1 MAFLWTR
8 KPPVP
13 DRVPTDDVVP
23 VYLFDDVDVFRCIIV
38 DVGLRFDDVL
48 DHKKLRLSVVRLMQ
62 IGNWR
67 KVGARLRRN
76 VVHLPI
82 FT

>member
-1 MAFLWTR
+1 MAFLWTE

-13 DRVPTDDVVP
+13 DRAPTDDVVP

-48 DHKKLRLSVVRLMQ
+48 DHENLRLSLVRLMQ
-62 IGNWR
+62 IGLGGR
-67 KVGARLRRN
+67 SEHDDDA
-76 VVHLPI
+76 
-82 FT
+82 T